1 MRKRAVLAEG
11 SGGAG
16 AFTRRSSR
24 RPKAVVAMSG
34 GVDSSVAA
42 ALMVEE
48 GYDVTGVMLKLWRG
62 EAANNNSGCCNLDAA
77 SDARRVA
84 DSLGIDFY
92 VFNFAERFESTVIK
106 DFQSAY
112 SMGRTPNPCVRCN
125 QWIKFGAL
133 MERAE
138 GLGADV
144 LVTGHYAR
152 IRENAGRFSLLRGKD
167 PAKDQSYVLWML
179 NQRDLART
187 RLPIG
192 EMHKSETR
200 AIAEDLGL
208 RTARKPD
215 SQEIC
220 FVAAGDLGGYVEKNV
235 SGGNEAGPIVDG
247 RGRSLGAHK
256 GIARYTVGQRKG
268 LGISIGE
275 PLYVTSIDADTNSI
289 RVGHKDDL
297 EVSRIV
303 VNEVSWVSGPPPLG
317 TRVFAQHRAHGEV
330 HEAVVTDADPSTLGF
345 EYVSPALAVAPG
357 QSAVLYS
364 AESPDEVLGGGV
376 IEATT
381 TSAARSA

>member
-1 MRKRAVLAEG
+1 
-11 SGGAG
+11 
-16 AFTRRSSR
+16 
-24 RPKAVVAMSG
+24 MSG

-42 ALMVEE
+42 ALMVEQ

-112 SMGRTPNPCVRCN
+112 SRGRTPNPCVRCN

-138 GLGADV
+138 GLGADF

-152 IRENAGRFSLLRGKD
+152 IRENAGRLSLLRGKD

-247 RGRSLGAHK
+247 RGRSLGTHK

-268 LGISIGE
+268 LGIAIGE

-303 VNEVSWVSGPPPLG
+303 VKEVSWVSDPPPPG

-330 HEAVVTDADPSTLGF
+330 HEAVVTEAGSSTLGF

-364 AESPDEVLGGGV
+364 ADSPDEVLGGGV

>member
-1 MRKRAVLAEG
+1 MRKKAVVAAG

-16 AFTRRSSR
+16 ADPRRSSR

-42 ALMVEE
+42 ALMVQD

-62 EAANNNSGCCNLDAA
+62 EAANNNSGCCNIDAA

-84 DSLGIDFY
+84 DALGIDFY
-92 VFNFAERFESTVIK
+92 VFNFAERFEDTVVR

-112 SMGRTPNPCVRCN
+112 ALGRTPNPCVRCN

-133 MERAE
+133 MERSDA
-138 GLGADV
+138 LGADV

-152 IRENAGRFSLLRGKD
+152 IRERDGRYRLLRGND

-179 NQRDLART
+179 DQRALART

-192 EMHKSETR
+192 EMNKTETR
-200 AIAEDLGL
+200 AIAGELGL
-208 RTARKPD
+208 RTATKPD

-220 FVAAGDLGGYVEKNV
+220 FVQSGDLGSYVEQNLA
-235 SGGNEAGPIVDG
+235 GMGEGPIVDTSG
-247 RGRSLGAHK
+247 KRLGEHA

-268 LGISIGE
+268 LGISIGQ
-275 PLYVTSIDADTNSI
+275 PLYVTSIDAGSNAIT
-289 RVGHKDDL
+289 VGSRDEL
-297 EVSRIV
+297 AVGGIEVS
-303 VNEVSWVSGPPPLG
+303 EVGWVDAAPPAG
-317 TRVFAQHRAHGEV
+317 TRVYLQHRAHGEV
-330 HEAVVTDADPSTLGF
+330 HPAQVGAGNQNAVELAYD
-345 EYVSPALAVAPG
+345 EPAFAVAPG

-364 AESPDEVLGGGV
+364 FDDPDEVLGGGV
-376 IEATT
+376 IASTVP
-381 TSAARSA
+381 AVARTA